1 MIAIFKRELKSY
13 FTSPIGYAFMGFF
26 LLTSGL
32 FFTVSNLNQA
42 NGSLAEMLSQ
52 VSYVFMVLVPVLTMR
67 TLAEDR
73 KSKADQM
80 LLTAPVSVGGIV
92 LGKYFAALCVFLT
105 TLAITLVYPII
116 LARYAA
122 LPFGEIFTGY
132 LGFLLI
138 GAAFIAVGVFFSAL
152 AENQVTAA
160 ASTFAA
166 LLAMYLM
173 DLLTPSVSITWAA
186 SLMKW
191 FSAYKRFELF
201 VSGVLPFAD
210 IVYFISFIAIF
221 LFVAVRAVERRRW
234 SGG

>member
-166 LLAMYLM
+166 LLAIYLM